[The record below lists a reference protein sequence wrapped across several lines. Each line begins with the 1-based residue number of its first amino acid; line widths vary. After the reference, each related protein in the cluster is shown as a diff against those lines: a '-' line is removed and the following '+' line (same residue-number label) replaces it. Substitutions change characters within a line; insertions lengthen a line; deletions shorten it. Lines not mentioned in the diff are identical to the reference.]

1 MSRRAKWSLI
11 IGLVVVVGG
20 GIFALTAAKRGGKE
34 TEVRLEPVAKRDLV
48 ATVTAS
54 GTIEPKTKVD
64 VSADIT
70 GRIVRIGVKEGDW
83 VEKGAFLIQ
92 IDPAQ
97 YEAAVKR
104 GEALVASSQAAF
116 VQAQANLD
124 QAKRM
129 WDRMNELSRTSPTL
143 VSAEQVEQSR
153 TAWEVAQA
161 NANSA
166 RAQVA
171 QARAGLQEARD
182 QLSKTRLVA
191 PMTGRVTRLNVE
203 EGEVAVPGTFSR
215 ETALLLTIADM
226 SVVLAKVQVD
236 ETDVVRLALGDS
248 VRVTIDAF
256 PDSSFVGRVSL
267 VANSATL
274 TATQT
279 AGGSSDQ
286 AVDFD
291 VEITL
296 DNPPETIRPGL
307 SATARIITDTRDDV
321 LSIPIIAL
329 TVRGHEPVAN
339 ESARPA
345 APAAPDT
352 SRFGQAKGK
361 EAEGVF
367 VVRGGTA
374 TFVPVKVGIAGEEH
388 FEVLGGVQEGD
399 TVVAGPYQV
408 IRDLKDSTR
417 VRQQKQGPAA
427 GGAPAAGGS
436 R

>member
-20 GIFALTAAKRGGKE
+20 GVFALTAAKRGGKE
-34 TEVRLEPVAKRDLV
+34 AEVRLEPVARRDLV

-70 GRIVRIGVKEGDW
+70 GRIVRIGVEEGDW

-104 GEALVASSQAAF
+104 GEALVASSQAAL

-124 QAKRM
+124 QSKRN
-129 WDRMNELSRTSPTL
+129 WDRMDELSRTSPTL
-143 VSAEQVEQSR
+143 VSTEQVEQAR
-153 TAWEVAQA
+153 TAWEVALA
-161 NANSA
+161 NANSS
-166 RAQVA
+166 RAQVE

-215 ETALLLTIADM
+215 ETALLLTISDL

-256 PDSSFVGRVSL
+256 PDSTFVGRVSL
-267 VANSATL
+267 VATSATL

-296 DNPPETIRPGL
+296 DNPPEAIRPGL
-307 SATARIITDTRDDV
+307 SATARIITDTRKDV

-329 TVRGHEPVAN
+329 TVRSHEAVPN
-339 ESARPA
+339 ESVRQAD
-345 APAAPDT
+345 APAPKDT
-352 SRFGQAKGK
+352 SRFGGGK
-361 EAEGVF
+361 DKDAEGVF

-374 TFVPVKVGIAGEEH
+374 YFVPVRVGIAGEEH
-388 FEVLGGVQEGD
+388 FEVVSGVQAGD

-417 VRQQKQGPAA
+417 VRQLKQGEGEAA
-427 GGAPAAGGS
+427 AAGGS

>member
-116 VQAQANLD
+116 VQAQASLD
-124 QAKRM
+124 QSKRT
-129 WDRMNELSRTSPTL
+129 WDRMNELSRTSSTL
-143 VSAEQVEQSR
+143 VSTEQVEQSR

-166 RAQVA
+166 RAQVE

-296 DNPPETIRPGL
+296 DDPPETIRPGL

-339 ESARPA
+339 ESVRPA
-345 APAAPDT
+345 SPAATDT
-352 SRFGQAKGK
+352 SRAAKAK
-361 EAEGVF
+361 ASEAEGVF

-388 FEVLGGVQEGD
+388 FEVLSGVQAGD

-417 VRQQKQGPAA
+417 VRQQKQAQA
-427 GGAPAAGGS
+427 EAPATGGS

>member
-116 VQAQANLD
+116 VQAQASLD
-124 QAKRM
+124 QSKRT
-129 WDRMNELSRTSPTL
+129 WDRMNELSRTSSTL
-143 VSAEQVEQSR
+143 VSTEQVEQSR

-166 RAQVA
+166 RAQVE

-296 DNPPETIRPGL
+296 DDPPETIRPGL

-339 ESARPA
+339 ESVRPPT
-345 APAAPDT
+345 PAVPDT
-352 SRFGQAKGK
+352 SRAGKAKGS

-388 FEVLGGVQEGD
+388 FEVLSGVQAGD

-417 VRQQKQGPAA
+417 VRQQKQGESE
-427 GGAPAAGGS
+427 APAAGGS

>member
-1 MSRRAKWSLI
+1 MSRRTKWSLI

-34 TEVRLEPVAKRDLV
+34 TEVRLEPVGKRDLV

-54 GTIEPKTKVD
+54 GTIEPMTKVD

-70 GRIVRIGVKEGDW
+70 GRIVRIAVKEGDW
-83 VEKGAFLIQ
+83 VEKGQFLIQ
-92 IDPAQ
+92 IDPGL

-104 GEALVASSQAAF
+104 GEALVASSQAAL
-116 VQAQANLD
+116 VQATANLD
-124 QAKRM
+124 QAKRN
-129 WDRMNELSRTSPTL
+129 WDRVEELSRTSTTL
-143 VSAEQVEQSR
+143 ISTEQVEQSR
-153 TAWEVAQA
+153 TAWEVALA

-166 RAQVA
+166 RAQVE
-171 QARAGLQEARD
+171 QSRAGLAEARD
-182 QLSKTRLVA
+182 QLGKTRLMA
-191 PMTGRVTRLNVE
+191 PMSGRVTRLNVE

-215 ETALLLTIADM
+215 ETALLLTISDL

-256 PDSSFVGRVSL
+256 PDSTFTGRVSL

-296 DNPPETIRPGL
+296 DNPPAAIRPGL
-307 SATARIITDTRDDV
+307 SATARIITDTRKDV

-329 TVRGHEPVAN
+329 TVRGHEAVPN
-339 ESARPA
+339 ESVKGAA
-345 APAAPDT
+345 APAARDT
-352 SRFGQAKGK
+352 SRPGAGKGK

-367 VVRGGTA
+367 VVRGGIA

-388 FEVLGGVQEGD
+388 FEVLGGVQAGD

-417 VRQQKQGPAA
+417 VRQQEAPEGEAA
-427 GGAPAAGGS
+427 EGGS

>member
-1 MSRRAKWSLI
+1 MSRRTKWSLI
-11 IGLVVVVGG
+11 IGIVVVVGG
-20 GIFALTAAKRGGKE
+20 GMFALTAAKRGGKE
-34 TEVRLEPVAKRDLV
+34 TEVRLEPVSARDLV

-70 GRIVRIGVKEGDW
+70 GRIVRIAVKEGDW

-104 GEALVASSQAAF
+104 GEALVASSQAGF
-116 VQAQANLD
+116 VQAQATLD
-124 QAKRM
+124 QARRVS
-129 WDRMNELSRTSPTL
+129 DRMAELATTSTNL
-143 VSAEQVEQSR
+143 VSPEQVEQAR
-153 TAWEVAQA
+153 TAYDVAQA
-161 NANSA
+161 NATSA
-166 RAQVA
+166 RAQVE
-171 QARAGLQEARD
+171 QARAGLQEARNE
-182 QLSKTRLVA
+182 LSKTRLVA

-226 SVVLAKVQVD
+226 SVVLAEVQVD

-296 DNPPETIRPGL
+296 DNPPASIRPGL

-321 LSIPIIAL
+321 LSVPIIAL
-329 TVRGHEPVAN
+329 TVRTHEGVPN
-339 ESARPA
+339 ESVAR
-345 APAAPDT
+345 DT
-352 SRFGQAKGK
+352 AKGPGAK
-361 EAEGVF
+361 PAEAEGVF

-374 TFVPVKVGIAGEEH
+374 MFTPVKIGIAGEEH
-388 FEVLGGVQEGD
+388 FEVLSGLAAGD

-408 IRDLKDSTR
+408 IRDLRDSTR
-417 VRQQKQGPAA
+417 VRQQEVPGAAADSARGPA
-427 GGAPAAGGS
+427 

>member
-1 MSRRAKWSLI
+1 M
-11 IGLVVVVGG
+11 
-20 GIFALTAAKRGGKE
+20 
-34 TEVRLEPVAKRDLV
+34 RLEPVGKRDLV

-70 GRIVRIGVKEGDW
+70 GRIVRIAVKEGDW

-97 YEAAVKR
+97 YEASVKR

-116 VQAQANLD
+116 VQAQASLD
-124 QAKRM
+124 QAKRT
-129 WDRMNELSRTSPTL
+129 WDRMDELSRTSSTL

-166 RAQVA
+166 RAQVE

-182 QLSKTRLVA
+182 QLGKTHLTA

-256 PDSSFVGRVSL
+256 PDSTFTGRVSL

-291 VEITL
+291 VEVTL
-296 DNPPETIRPGL
+296 DHPPETIRPGL
-307 SATARIITDTRDDV
+307 SATARIITDTRTNV

-329 TVRGHEPVAN
+329 TVRGHEAMPN
-339 ESARPA
+339 ESVARDTA
-345 APAAPDT
+345 AGP
-352 SRFGQAKGK
+352 GAKPK

-367 VVRGGTA
+367 VVRGGLASFT
-374 TFVPVKVGIAGEEH
+374 PVKVGIAGEEH
-388 FEVLGGVQEGD
+388 FEVLDGIAEGD

-417 VRQQKQGPAA
+417 VRQQKA
-427 GGAPAAGGS
+427 GAPEAEEAEG
-436 R
+436 